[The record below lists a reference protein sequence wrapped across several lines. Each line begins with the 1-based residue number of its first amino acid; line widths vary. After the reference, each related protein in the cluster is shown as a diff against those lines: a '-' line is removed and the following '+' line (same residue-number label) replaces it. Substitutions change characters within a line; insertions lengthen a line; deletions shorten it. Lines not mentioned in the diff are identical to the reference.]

1 VSHEPLLVRRP
12 AVAGTFYPSDE
23 RSLRALLRRCFDD
36 AVPPP
41 LSAPVPT
48 ALVVPHAGYVYSGP
62 VAASAYL
69 RLVPGRGTIRRVVLI
84 GPSHRVAFRGI
95 ALSGAGAWATPLGVV
110 EVDANASDVLAPFP
124 FVRVV
129 DAAHA
134 DEHCLEV
141 QLPFLQT
148 VLDEFAVIPLVVG
161 DASVAEVAAV
171 IDALWSGHDTLV
183 VVSTDLSH
191 YHRYVDAIR
200 IDART
205 AQAIADLRSDDIT
218 ADAACGSLP
227 LRGLLRAAADRHR
240 AIEQIDL
247 RNSGDT
253 SGDRNRVVGYGAFA
267 LS

>member
-1 VSHEPLLVRRP
+1 MLVRRP
-12 AVAGTFYPSDE
+12 AVAGTFYPADE
-23 RSLRALLRRCFDD
+23 RSLRVLLHRCFDD

-41 LSAPVPT
+41 SSAPVPT

-62 VAASAYL
+62 IAASAYL
-69 RLVPGRGTIRRVVLI
+69 RLVPGRGTIRRVVLL

-95 ALSGAGAWATPLGVV
+95 AQSGADAWATPLG
-110 EVDANASDVLAPFP
+110 EVDVDADASGVLARFP

-141 QLPFLQT
+141 QLPFLQA

-171 IDALWSGHDTLV
+171 IDALWTGPGTLV

-191 YHRYVDAIR
+191 YHRYADAIR
-200 IDART
+200 MDART
-205 AQAIADLRSDDIT
+205 ARAIADLRSDDIV
-218 ADAACGSLP
+218 AEAACGSLP
-227 LRGLLRAAADRHR
+227 LRGLLRTAADRHL
-240 AIEQIDL
+240 AIEQLDL

-253 SGDRNRVVGYGAFA
+253 AGDRNRVVGYGAFA

>member
-1 VSHEPLLVRRP
+1 MRRP

-23 RSLRALLRRCFDD
+23 RSLRVLLRRCFDD

-62 VAASAYL
+62 IAASAYL
-69 RLVPGRGTIRRVVLI
+69 RLVPGRGTIRRVVLL
-84 GPSHRVAFRGI
+84 GPSHRVPFSGI
-95 ALSGAGAWATPLGVV
+95 ARSGAHAWATPLGEVA
-110 EVDANASDVLAPFP
+110 VDADASGALAPFP
-124 FVRVV
+124 FVRVLDV
-129 DAAHA
+129 AHA

-148 VLDEFAVIPLVVG
+148 VLDEFSVVPLVVG
-161 DASVAEVAAV
+161 DASVDEVAAV
-171 IDALWSGHDTLV
+171 IDALWRGPDTLV

-191 YHRYVDAIR
+191 YHRYADAIR
-200 IDART
+200 MDART
-205 AQAIADLRSDDIT
+205 ARAIAELRSDGHRGRGGLRLVAAPRPAAHRRRST
-218 ADAACGSLP
+218 AG
-227 LRGLLRAAADRHR
+227 DRKL
-240 AIEQIDL
+240 DL

-253 SGDRNRVVGYGAFA
+253 AGDKNRVVGYGAFA